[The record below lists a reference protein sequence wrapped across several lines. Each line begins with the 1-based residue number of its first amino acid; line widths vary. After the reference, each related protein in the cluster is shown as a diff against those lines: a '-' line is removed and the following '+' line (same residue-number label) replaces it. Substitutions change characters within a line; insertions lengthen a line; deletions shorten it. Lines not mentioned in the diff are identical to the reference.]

1 MLALVICAGSMS
13 ADAQSPLD
21 ALRPL
26 IGVWDTHDTYHP
38 DSGAPIVERGVRTC
52 ELVMHGSYIQ
62 CETFAP
68 RLNGR
73 DRTYRFLI
81 NFNRDSARY
90 EMLSIWSN
98 IPPKLVQQLTP
109 SDENRRWHITNI
121 AIVGG
126 ERSAHW
132 SELVIENPRQIV
144 WTGRRIRP
152 GQDPAQAPISFV
164 DTWTKR

>member
-1 MLALVICAGSMS
+1 MS
-13 ADAQSPLD
+13 AEAQSPLD

-26 IGVWDTHDTYHP
+26 IGVWDTHDTYQP
-38 DSGAPIVERGVRTC
+38 ETGAPIVERGVRTC

-62 CETFAP
+62 CETVAP
-68 RLNGR
+68 RPNGR
-73 DRTYRFLI
+73 ERSYRFLI
-81 NFNRDSARY
+81 NFNRDSSRY

-109 SDENRRWHITNI
+109 MEDENRRWRITNI

-126 ERSAHW
+126 ERSDHW
-132 SELVIENPRQIV
+132 SELVLETPQRIV
-144 WTGRRIRP
+144 WTGRRVRP
-152 GQDPAQAPISFV
+152 GQNPAEAPISFV